1 MTNSIENAKINI
13 DVENC
18 TKCKEC
24 VKDCVANLFYF
35 DQDSLCLVDS
45 FEDYCI
51 ECGHCEA
58 VCPVNV
64 IKLKFHEEGELDR
77 SSIREEFPP
86 YNSFLKLVLNRR
98 SIRRFK
104 EKTIPKELINKLL
117 KVGKYSPTGSNSENV
132 FYTVV
137 QDKAIVTAIS
147 KNVTNKMIKLVN
159 ALEDPQ
165 GRTALKKSI
174 PEEAFNEVVENLPKT
189 KRILR
194 TIEQGIDFWCWN
206 GELLVIHGDKTVG
219 GITTNGSLA
228 AAHIMLAA
236 ETLGLGTC
244 SLGYLTYFINESLT
258 IKELLKIPSNHIVG
272 YSLTMGYPDVKYK
285 RIPARQ
291 PSRIQWL

>member
-1 MTNSIENAKINI
+1 MINAIKNSKISI

-35 DQDSLCLVDS
+35 DQDSLRLVDS
-45 FEDYCI
+45 FEDFCI

-64 IKLKFHEEGELDR
+64 IKLKFHEEKELE
-77 SSIREEFPP
+77 SSSKGVEIPK
-86 YNSFLKLVLNRR
+86 YNSFLNMVLSRR

-104 EKTIPKELINKLL
+104 ETAIPKDLIEKLL

-137 QDKAIVTAIS
+137 QDKAIVAIIS
-147 KNVTNKMIKLVN
+147 KHVTSRVIKLVN
-159 ALEDPQ
+159 ALENPK
-165 GRTALKKSI
+165 GRISLKKRM
-174 PEEAFNEVVENLPKT
+174 PEEDFNQAVENLQKT
-189 KRILR
+189 KRILG

-206 GELLVIHGDKTVG
+206 GELIVIHGDKTIG

-244 SLGYLTYFINESLT
+244 SLGYLTYFINESRT
-258 IKELLKIPSNHIVG
+258 IRELLKIPNNHNVG

-285 RIPARQ
+285 RIPARK
-291 PSRIQWL
+291 PSSIQWL

>member
-1 MTNSIENAKINI
+1 MITAIENSKIII

-64 IKLKFHEEGELDR
+64 IKLKFHTDEELESSSKGEG
-77 SSIREEFPP
+77 IPT
-86 YNSFLKLVLNRR
+86 YKSFINLVLNRR
-98 SIRRFK
+98 SIRQFK
-104 EKTIPKELINKLL
+104 EKTIPKDLIEKLL

-132 FYTVV
+132 YYTVV
-137 QDKAIVTAIS
+137 QDKEIVAAIS
-147 KNVTNKMIKLVN
+147 KHITSKMIKFTN
-159 ALEDPQ
+159 ALEDQ
-165 GRTALKKSI
+165 QERTFLKKRM
-174 PEEAFNEVVENLPKT
+174 PEEEFNQAVENLPKT
-189 KRILR
+189 KRILGR
-194 TIEQGIDFWCWN
+194 LAQGVDFWCWN
-206 GELLVIHGDKTVG
+206 GELIVIHGDKTIG

-236 ETLGLGTC
+236 EALGLGTC
-244 SLGYLTYFINESLT
+244 SLGYLTYFINESQT
-258 IKELLKIPSNHIVG
+258 IRELLKIPNNHIVG

-285 RIPARQ
+285 RIPARK

>member
-1 MTNSIENAKINI
+1 MINAIENSKIKI

-24 VKDCVANLFYF
+24 VKDCVANLFYI
-35 DQDSLCLVDS
+35 DQDSLRLVDS

-64 IKLKFHEEGELDR
+64 IKLKFHTDEELE
-77 SSIREEFPP
+77 SSAKGDGIPT

-104 EKTIPKELINKLL
+104 EKVIPKDLIEKLL
-117 KVGKYSPTGSNSENV
+117 KVGKHSPTGSNSENV

-137 QDKAIVTAIS
+137 QDKAIVAAVS
-147 KNVTNKMIKLVN
+147 KLVTRKVIKLVN

-165 GRTALKKSI
+165 RREFLRKSM
-174 PEEAFNEVVENLPKT
+174 PEEEFNQIVEKLPRF
-189 KRILR
+189 KRILG

-206 GELLVIHGDKTVG
+206 GELIVIHGDKPVG
-219 GITTNGSLA
+219 GLSTNGSLA

-244 SLGYLTYFINESLT
+244 SLGYLTYFINESQT
-258 IKELLKIPSNHIVG
+258 IRELLKIPNNHIVG
-272 YSLTMGYPDVKYK
+272 YSLTTGFPDVKYK
-285 RIPARQ
+285 RIPARKHA
-291 PSRIQWL
+291 RIQWL

>member
-1 MTNSIENAKINI
+1 MITAIENSKIKI

-18 TKCKEC
+18 TKCEEC

-45 FEDYCI
+45 FEDFCI

-64 IKLKFHEEGELDR
+64 IKLKFHVEEKLESSSKGEG
-77 SSIREEFPP
+77 IPT
-86 YNSFLKLVLNRR
+86 YNSFINLVLNRR
-98 SIRRFK
+98 SIRQFK
-104 EKTIPKELINKLL
+104 EKTIPKDLIEKLL

-132 FYTVV
+132 YYTVV
-137 QDKAIVTAIS
+137 QDKENVAAIS
-147 KNVTNKMIKLVN
+147 KHITSKMIKFTN
-159 ALEDPQ
+159 ALEDQQ
-165 GRTALKKSI
+165 GRTFLKKSM
-174 PEEAFNEVVENLPKT
+174 PEEEFNQAVENLPKT
-189 KRILR
+189 KRILGR
-194 TIEQGIDFWCWN
+194 LAQGVDFWCWN
-206 GELLVIHGDKTVG
+206 GELIVIHGDKTIG

-236 ETLGLGTC
+236 EALGLGTC
-244 SLGYLTYFINESLT
+244 SLGYLTYFINESQT
-258 IKELLKIPSNHIVG
+258 IRELLKIPKNHIVG

-285 RIPARQ
+285 RIPARK

>member
-1 MTNSIENAKINI
+1 MINTIENSKIKI

-24 VKDCVANLFYF
+24 VKDCVANLFYI
-35 DQDSLCLVDS
+35 DQDSLRLVDS

-64 IKLKFHEEGELDR
+64 IKLKFHTDEELE
-77 SSIREEFPP
+77 SSAKGDGIPT

-104 EKTIPKELINKLL
+104 EKAIPKDLMEKLL
-117 KVGKYSPTGSNSENV
+117 KVGNHSPTGSNSENV

-137 QDKAIVTAIS
+137 QDKAIVAAVS
-147 KNVTNKMIKLVN
+147 KHITSKMIKFTN
-159 ALEDPQ
+159 ALDDPQ
-165 GRTALKKSI
+165 GRAFLKKSM
-174 PEEAFNEVVENLPKT
+174 PEEEFNQAVENLPKT
-189 KRILR
+189 KRILGR
-194 TIEQGIDFWCWN
+194 IEQGIDFWCWN
-206 GELLVIHGDKTVG
+206 GELIVIHGDKAVG

-236 ETLGLGTC
+236 ETLGLGAC
-244 SLGYLTYFINESLT
+244 SLGYLTYFINESQT
-258 IKELLKIPSNHIVG
+258 IRELLKIPNNHIVG
-272 YSLTMGYPDVKYK
+272 YSLTMGFPDVKYK
-285 RIPARQ
+285 RIPTRRHA
-291 PSRIQWL
+291 RIQWL

>member
-1 MTNSIENAKINI
+1 MSVLENSIIKIDI
-13 DVENC
+13 DNC
-18 TKCKEC
+18 TKCKAC

-35 DQDSLCLVDS
+35 DQDTLRLVDS

-58 VCPVNV
+58 ICPVNV
-64 IKLKFHEEGELDR
+64 IKLKFHAEEELKRSAKGEEILT
-77 SSIREEFPP
+77 
-86 YNSFLKLVLNRR
+86 YHSFLNLVLNRR
-98 SIRRFK
+98 SIRQFK
-104 EKTIPKELINKLL
+104 EKAISKDLIEKLL

-137 QDKAIVTAIS
+137 QDKAIVTIIS
-147 KNVTNKMIKLVN
+147 KLITKKVIKLVN
-159 ALEDPQ
+159 TLENPE
-165 GRTALKKSI
+165 GRIPLKKRM
-174 PEEAFNEVVENLPKT
+174 PEEDFNQAVENLPKY

-194 TIEQGIDFWCWN
+194 TIERGIDFWCWN
-206 GELLVIHGDKTVG
+206 GELIIIHGDKTVG

-244 SLGYLTYFINESLT
+244 SLGYLTYFINGSQT
-258 IKELLKIPSNHIVG
+258 IREILKIPSNHIVG

>member
-1 MTNSIENAKINI
+1 MINAIENSKINI

-18 TKCKEC
+18 TKCKAC

-35 DQDSLCLVDS
+35 DQDTLRLVDS

-58 VCPVNV
+58 ICPVNV
-64 IKLKFHEEGELDR
+64 IKLKFHAEEDLMCSAKGEEILT
-77 SSIREEFPP
+77 
-86 YNSFLKLVLNRR
+86 YNSFLNLALNRR
-98 SIRRFK
+98 SIRQFK
-104 EKTIPKELINKLL
+104 EKAIPKDLIEKLL

-137 QDKAIVTAIS
+137 QDKAIVTIIS
-147 KNVTNKMIKLVN
+147 KLITRKVIKLVN
-159 ALEDPQ
+159 TLENPE
-165 GRTALKKSI
+165 GPIPLKKRM
-174 PEEAFNEVVENLPKT
+174 PEEDFNQAVENLPKY

-206 GELLVIHGDKTVG
+206 GELIIIHGDKTVG

-244 SLGYLTYFINESLT
+244 SLGYLTYFINSSQT
-258 IKELLKIPSNHIVG
+258 IREILKIPTNHVVG

>member
-1 MTNSIENAKINI
+1 MIYAIENSKINI

-35 DQDSLCLVDS
+35 EQDSLRLVDS
-45 FEDYCI
+45 FEDFCI

-64 IKLKFHEEGELDR
+64 IKLKFHEEEELER
-77 SSIREEFPP
+77 SVKGQGMPI
-86 YNSFLKLVLNRR
+86 YNSFLNLVLNRR

-104 EKTIPKELINKLL
+104 EKAIPKDLIDKLL

-137 QDKAIVTAIS
+137 QDKAIVAAVS
-147 KNVTNKMIKLVN
+147 KHITSKVIKLVN
-159 ALEDPQ
+159 TLENPE
-165 GRTALKKSI
+165 GRISLKKHM
-174 PEEAFNEVVENLPKT
+174 PEEEFNQVVENLPKT
-189 KRILR
+189 KSILR

-206 GELLVIHGDKTVG
+206 GELIVIHGEKTVG
-219 GITTNGSLA
+219 GIITNGSLA

-244 SLGYLTYFINESLT
+244 SLGYLTYFINESRA
-258 IKELLKIPSNHIVG
+258 IRELLKIPINHIVG
-272 YSLTMGYPDVKYK
+272 YSLTMGYSDVKYK

-291 PSRIQWL
+291 PSRIKWL

>member
-1 MTNSIENAKINI
+1 MITAIENSKIII

-45 FEDYCI
+45 FEDHCI

-64 IKLKFHEEGELDR
+64 IKLKFHVEEKLESSSKGEG
-77 SSIREEFPP
+77 IPT
-86 YNSFLKLVLNRR
+86 YNSFINLVLNRR
-98 SIRRFK
+98 SIRQFK
-104 EKTIPKELINKLL
+104 EKTIPKDLIEKLL

-132 FYTVV
+132 YYTVV
-137 QDKAIVTAIS
+137 QDKEIVAAIS
-147 KNVTNKMIKLVN
+147 KHITSKMIKFTN
-159 ALEDPQ
+159 ALDDQQ
-165 GRTALKKSI
+165 GRTFLKKSM
-174 PEEAFNEVVENLPKT
+174 PEEEFNQAVENLQKT
-189 KRILR
+189 KRILGR
-194 TIEQGIDFWCWN
+194 LAQGVDFWCWN
-206 GELLVIHGDKTVG
+206 GELIVIHGDKTIG

-236 ETLGLGTC
+236 EALGLGTC
-244 SLGYLTYFINESLT
+244 SLGYLTYFINESQT
-258 IKELLKIPSNHIVG
+258 IRELLKIPNNHIVG

-285 RIPARQ
+285 RIPARK